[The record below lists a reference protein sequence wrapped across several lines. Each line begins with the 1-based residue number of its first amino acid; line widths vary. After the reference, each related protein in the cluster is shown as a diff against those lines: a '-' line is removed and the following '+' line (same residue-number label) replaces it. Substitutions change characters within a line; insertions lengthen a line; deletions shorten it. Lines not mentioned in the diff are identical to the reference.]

1 MFKQFSQ
8 PTKKES
14 EKMKLHHTKYKENYK
29 RFILST
35 IETDINEKPISKY
48 IDKVDYLF
56 KRFYSEYGFE
66 ISRVG
71 KQKAIANW
79 LSGLALDLPFY
90 YDDIVNLAVE
100 MGSIDP
106 NPSDALRTKIEQ
118 GYWDFM
124 ARMIMEIEKDVLK
137 LQKESEEV

>member
-1 MFKQFSQ
+1 
-8 PTKKES
+8 
-14 EKMKLHHTKYKENYK
+14 MKLHHTKYKDNYK

-35 IETDINEKPISKY
+35 IETDINGKPIAKY

-56 KRFYSEYGFE
+56 KRFYSEYGFM
-66 ISRVG
+66 IPRVG
-71 KQKAIANW
+71 KQKAIAEW

-90 YDDIVNLAVE
+90 YNDIVELAIK

-106 NPSDALRTKIEQ
+106 NPSDALRTKVEQ

-124 ARMIMEIEKDVLK
+124 ANIILEIEKDILNQ
-137 LQKESEEV
+137 QKRKWE